1 MPHKRVTMSLPPE
14 LFAAVEKAA
23 EREHRTRSELIR
35 VALLRYLDRPKLPEH
50 LLDEIEDY
58 LELNDPEA
66 VRDIAISSQEVREGK
81 TRDAGELLAEL
92 RREGK
97 KADAAKP

>member
-1 MPHKRVTMSLPPE
+1 MTHKRITMTLPPE
-14 LFAAVEKAA
+14 LFAAVDQAA
-23 EREHRTRSELIR
+23 EREHRTRSQFIR

-66 VRDIAISSQEVREGK
+66 IRDIAISSREVREGK
-81 TRDAGELLAEL
+81 V
-92 RREGK
+92 
-97 KADAAKP
+97 ADAEELSRELHALAAQSRKRA